1 MLKKSPKSSAT
12 LTMNNILN
20 LYKPVGPSSFF
31 MVQSV
36 KRTLKVKKAG
46 HIGTLDPK
54 AEGVLP
60 ICLDQSTRLIQF
72 LVSLPKVY
80 LATMTLGTTTDTQ
93 DATGQ
98 VLSTGDASQI
108 TEKQVREALAGFQGE
123 QQQTPPMYSAKKQNG
138 VPLYKLARNG
148 ITTDRKPVTLQI
160 YSIDFLKKEDNQ
172 VIFRVKCSAGTYIRT
187 LCHDVGESLGCGAH
201 MSELVREQVG
211 QFDMQSSLTIEELSQ
226 AQEDGTLSQKLLETE
241 TVLDFLPEI
250 KVAPDYVATIAHGK
264 PLTKSVVLE
273 TPERFQ
279 PGMNFRVTGE
289 NGRIVAIVDP
299 VVDEEGF
306 QKLDP
311 RDTAFKLK
319 RVLV

>member
-1 MLKKSPKSSAT
+1 
-12 LTMNNILN
+12 MNNILN

-60 ICLDQSTRLIQF
+60 ICLDKSTRLIQF

-80 LATMTLGTTTDTQ
+80 LATMTLGVETDTQ

-98 VLSTGDASQI
+98 VLSTGDAGSL
-108 TEKQVREALAGFQGE
+108 TEQGVRDVLAGFQGE
-123 QQQTPPMYSAKKQNG
+123 QQQIPPMYSAKKKNG

-148 ITTDRKPVTLQI
+148 ITTERKPVTLQI

-187 LCHDVGESLGCGAH
+187 LCHDVGQILGCGAH
-201 MSELVREQVG
+201 MSQLVREQVG
-211 QFDMQSSLTIEELSQ
+211 RFDVQSSLTIEELSQ
-226 AQEDGTLSQKLLETE
+226 AQNDGTLAHKLLKTE
-241 TVLDFLPEI
+241 MVMGFLPEV
-250 KVAPDYVATIAHGK
+250 KVTPGYVVSIAHGK
-264 PLTKSVVLE
+264 PLTKAAVLK
-273 TPERFQ
+273 TPEHFQ
-279 PGMNFRVTGE
+279 PGMSLRVTGE
-289 NGRIVAIVDP
+289 NGKIAAIVEP
-299 VVDEEGF
+299 MVDAEGF

>member
-1 MLKKSPKSSAT
+1 
-12 LTMNNILN
+12 MNNILN

-60 ICLDQSTRLIQF
+60 ICLNRSTRLIQF

-80 LATMTLGTTTDTQ
+80 QATMTLGIATDTQ

-98 VLSTGDASQI
+98 VLSSEDASHV
-108 TEKQVREALAGFQGE
+108 TEHEVREVLAGFQGE
-123 QQQTPPMYSAKKQNG
+123 QQQIPPMYSAKKKNG
-138 VPLYKLARNG
+138 VPLYKLARSG
-148 ITTDRKPVTLQI
+148 ITIERKPVTLQI
-160 YSIDFLKKEDNQ
+160 YSINFLKKEGNQ

-187 LCHDVGESLGCGAH
+187 LCHDVGQTLGCGAH
-201 MSELVREQVG
+201 MSQLIREQVG
-211 QFDMQSSLTIEELSQ
+211 QFDVESSWTIEELSQ
-226 AQEDGTLSQKLLETE
+226 AQDNGTLAQKVLETE

-250 KVAPDYVATIAHGK
+250 KVTPDYVASIAHGK
-264 PLTKSVVLE
+264 PLTKIAVTE
-273 TPERFQ
+273 TPERFR
-279 PGMNFRVTGE
+279 PGMNLRVTGE
-289 NGRIVAIVDP
+289 NGRIAAIVEP
-299 VVDEEGF
+299 MVDEEGF
-306 QKLDP
+306 QKMNP

>member
-1 MLKKSPKSSAT
+1 
-12 LTMNNILN
+12 MNNILN

-36 KRTLKVKKAG
+36 KKALKVKKAG

-72 LVSLPKVY
+72 LVGLPKVY
-80 LATMTLGTTTDTQ
+80 LATMTLGITTDTQ

-98 VLSTGDASQI
+98 VLSSGDTHNI
-108 TEKQVREALAGFQGE
+108 TEQEIRDVLAGFQGE
-123 QQQTPPMYSAKKQNG
+123 QQQTPPMYSAKKKNG

-187 LCHDVGESLGCGAH
+187 LCHDIGQTLGCGAH
-201 MSELVREQVG
+201 MSQLIREQVG
-211 QFDMQSSLTIEELSQ
+211 QFDMQSSLTIEELSR
-226 AQEDGTLSQKLLETE
+226 AQDEGTLAQKLLETE
-241 TVLDFLPEI
+241 TVLDFLPEL
-250 KVAPDYVATIAHGK
+250 KVTPDYAASINHGK
-264 PLTKSVVLE
+264 PLTKAAVVD
-273 TPERFQ
+273 TPEHFK
-279 PGMNFRVTGE
+279 PGINLRVNGE
-289 NGRIVAIVDP
+289 DGRIAAIVEP
-299 VVDEEGF
+299 MVDEEGF

-311 RDTAFKLK
+311 RNTAFKLK